1 MYRCQ
6 LAACMSP
13 RGNGG
18 LENCCQKEK
27 KKNADAMTIGST
39 MRNKSPLSQTQGSH
53 VFYQPSIK
61 LWQANFLVCKQGKKK
76 KHKKNTAP
84 SQFFTNVYILLLPS
98 ETFRLETVSTACNQ
112 KALTNDIIALG
123 IKHSNVFF

>member
-6 LAACMSP
+6 LATCMSP
-13 RGNGG
+13 CENWG
-18 LENCCQKEK
+18 LENCCQKR
-27 KKNADAMTIGST
+27 KKNADATTIGST

-53 VFYQPSIK
+53 VLYQPSIT
-61 LWQANFLVCKQGKKK
+61 LWQENFLVCKQGKKK
-76 KHKKNTAP
+76 KKKKHSP
-84 SQFFTNVYILLLPS
+84 FTVLYKCILLLPS

-123 IKHSNVFF
+123 IKHSNVLF